1 MGWIGITATGGS
13 RQPQVEKGEG
23 PRLALVEKVEE
34 VVVTDLLRRAVWGGL
49 SVFLAGLLV
58 AIPKDVARTRARREG
73 RRLKGPELVTAAQFN
88 RRCRADGIGFAQQR
102 RSLWRTS
109 WVRVPRAIESSH
121 FLIIGDSVTGKSPLI
136 RP

>member
-58 AIPKDVARTRARREG
+58 AIPKDVARTRARRQG
-73 RRLKGPELVTAAQFN
+73 RRLKGPELVTAALFN
-88 RRCRADGIGFAQQR
+88 RRYRADGIGFAQQR
-102 RSLWRTS
+102 RGPFCASS
-109 WVRVPRAIESSH
+109 CPVPPAR
-121 FLIIGDSVTGKSPLI
+121 DSRPLPFI
-136 RP
+136 W